1 MYTACTQAGSPTKER
16 DEHTSTINFGY
27 CSLLLVEIS
36 CCNLSLL
43 YCCGNTCC
51 SSFFCCSQPCSLYC
65 IESYCNGNPVLFT
78 LFLLFSTMS
87 ICIMQWDNMRVW
99 FRCSAPWVE
108 LVEHFPMLVF
118 FHTPVHWVLSHHSGR
133 CFKFIFII
141 QFVMFISAEQHV
153 CLYHHH
159 HFITSSLFII
169 ILIFKYE
176 DDDEQFE

>member
-1 MYTACTQAGSPTKER
+1 MYTGRFTDKER
-16 DEHTSTINFGY
+16 DEHTSTINFGH

-36 CCNLSLL
+36 RCNLSLL

-51 SSFFCCSQPCSLYC
+51 SLFFCCSQPCSLYC

-118 FHTPVHWVLSHHSGR
+118 CHTPVHWAQESPQWTMLLIHFHNSVCHVYKRRTTCLPLSS
-133 CFKFIFII
+133 
-141 QFVMFISAEQHV
+141 SS
-153 CLYHHH
+153 LH
-159 HFITSSLFII
+159 HFITVHHHPHI
-169 ILIFKYE
+169 
-176 DDDEQFE
+176 